1 MAKLS
6 VLGKLKFNETFF
18 FPLKKEWLYYIQDN
32 ETLLEKIDAIA
43 TEENGEIGIKFL
55 KRYGISP
62 KENESVKEY
71 LEAREKADKAYLEK
85 IKAIGQ
91 KTGLSTA
98 EIEGVVVNDGSIRE
112 RIEQVMIDV
121 LDKVTFNSVEQ
132 SVEDKADDIVK
143 QKVKTA
149 AIVQDSIFD
158 SRKKTRE
165 LTRESIELVEPYLD
179 ELNALFKDRET
190 TYETYNKALLANF
203 LGSPRRVVKLK
214 DKSSVD
220 FTIEDIN
227 DMSQFMVVKLYQDY
241 LWQDITQWQTPE
253 PEKPEPEKTESG
265 TTEDDEKNE

>member
-1 MAKLS
+1 MDVLS
-6 VLGKLKFNETFF
+6 DFNFDETFF
-18 FPLKKEWLYYIQDN
+18 FILRKEWLYYIRDN
-32 ETLLEKIDAIA
+32 DVLWAKMKQIVSK
-43 TEENGEIGIKFL
+43 ENGEFGINFL
-55 KRYGISP
+55 KRYGINP
-62 KENESVKEY
+62 KENETVKKY

-112 RIEQVMIDV
+112 RIEQVMVDA
-121 LDKVTFNSVEQ
+121 LDGVKSDSVEQ
-132 SVEDKADDIVK
+132 KVE
-143 QKVKTA
+143 TA
-149 AIVQDSIFD
+149 AIVQQSIL
-158 SRKKTRE
+158 SNRKKTRE

-190 TYETYNKALLANF
+190 TYETYNKALLAKF

-220 FTIEDIN
+220 FTIQDVN

-241 LWQDITQWQTPE
+241 LWQDITQWQNPE
-253 PEKPEPEKTESG
+253 TEKPEPEKSESES
-265 TTEDDEKNE
+265 TEDDEKNE

>member
-18 FPLKKEWLYYIQDN
+18 FPLKKEWIFYIEDN
-32 ETLLEKIDAIA
+32 DALLEKIDTIA

-55 KRYGISP
+55 KRYGINP
-62 KENESVKEY
+62 KENETVKEY
-71 LEAREKADKAYLEK
+71 LEAREKADEAYLEK

-98 EIEGVVVNDGSIRE
+98 EIEEVVVNDGSIRK
-112 RIEQVMIDV
+112 RIEQVMVDA
-121 LDKVTFNSVEQ
+121 LDGVKSDSVEQ
-132 SVEDKADDIVK
+132 KVE
-143 QKVKTA
+143 TA
-149 AIVQDSIFD
+149 AIVQQSILNN
-158 SRKKTRE
+158 RKKTRE

-214 DKSSVD
+214 DNKSSVD
-220 FTIEDIN
+220 FTIQDIN

-241 LWQDITQWQTPE
+241 LWQDITQWQNPE
-253 PEKPEPEKTESG
+253 TEKPEPEKSESES
-265 TTEDDEKNE
+265 TEDDEKNE

>member
-32 ETLLEKIDAIA
+32 DALLEKIDTIA

-55 KRYGISP
+55 KRYGINP
-62 KENESVKEY
+62 KENETVKEY

-112 RIEQVMIDV
+112 RIEQVMVDA
-121 LDKVTFNSVEQ
+121 LDGVKSDSVEQ
-132 SVEDKADDIVK
+132 KVE
-143 QKVKTA
+143 TA
-149 AIVQDSIFD
+149 AIVQQSIL
-158 SRKKTRE
+158 SNRKKTRE
-165 LTRESIELVEPYLD
+165 LARESIELVEPYLD

-214 DKSSVD
+214 DNKSSVD
-220 FTIEDIN
+220 FTIQDIN

-241 LWQDITQWQTPE
+241 LWQDITQWQNPE
-253 PEKPEPEKTESG
+253 TEKPEPEKSESES
-265 TTEDDEKNE
+265 TEDDEKNE

>member
-1 MAKLS
+1 MSAFSRASKYSLTVSFSFGLIPYRFKNLIPISPFSS
-6 VLGKLKFNETFF
+6 V
-18 FPLKKEWLYYIQDN
+18 
-32 ETLLEKIDAIA
+32 AIVSIFSNKA
-43 TEENGEIGIKFL
+43 SEENGEIGIKFL
-55 KRYGISP
+55 KRYGINP
-62 KENESVKEY
+62 KENETVKEY

-112 RIEQVMIDV
+112 RIEQVMVDA
-121 LDKVTFNSVEQ
+121 LDGVKSDSVEQ
-132 SVEDKADDIVK
+132 KVE
-143 QKVKTA
+143 TA
-149 AIVQDSIFD
+149 AIVQQSILNN
-158 SRKKTRE
+158 RKKTRE

-220 FTIEDIN
+220 FTIQDIN
-227 DMSQFMVVKLYQDY
+227 DLSQFMVVRLYQDY
-241 LWQDITQWQTPE
+241 LWQDITQWQNPE
-253 PEKPEPEKTESG
+253 TEKPEPEKSESES
-265 TTEDDEKNE
+265 TEDDEKNE

>member
-32 ETLLEKIDAIA
+32 DTLLEKIDTIA

-55 KRYGISP
+55 KRYGINP
-62 KENESVKEY
+62 KENETVKEY

-112 RIEQVMIDV
+112 RIEQVMVDA
-121 LDKVTFNSVEQ
+121 LDGVKSDSVEQ
-132 SVEDKADDIVK
+132 KVE
-143 QKVKTA
+143 TA
-149 AIVQDSIFD
+149 AIVQQSILNN
-158 SRKKTRE
+158 RKKTRE

-214 DKSSVD
+214 DNKSSVD
-220 FTIEDIN
+220 FTIQDIN

-241 LWQDITQWQTPE
+241 LWQDITQWQNPE
-253 PEKPEPEKTESG
+253 TEKPEPEKSESES
-265 TTEDDEKNE
+265 TEDDEKNE

>member
-32 ETLLEKIDAIA
+32 DALLEKIDAIA

-112 RIEQVMIDV
+112 RIEQVMVDA
-121 LDKVTFNSVEQ
+121 LDGVKSDSVEQ
-132 SVEDKADDIVK
+132 KVE
-143 QKVKTA
+143 TA
-149 AIVQDSIFD
+149 AIVQQSILNN
-158 SRKKTRE
+158 RKKTRE

-214 DKSSVD
+214 DDKSVIE
-220 FTIEDIN
+220 FTIQDIN
-227 DMSQFMVVKLYQDY
+227 DMSQFMMVALYQDY
-241 LWQDITQWQTPE
+241 LWQDITQWKQSE
-253 PEKPEPEKTESG
+253 PEKPEPEKTESEP
-265 TTEDDEKNE
+265 TEDDEKNE

>member
-32 ETLLEKIDAIA
+32 DALLEKIDTIA

-55 KRYGISP
+55 KRYGINP
-62 KENESVKEY
+62 KENETVKEY

-112 RIEQVMIDV
+112 RIEQVMVDA
-121 LDKVTFNSVEQ
+121 LDGVKSDSVEQ
-132 SVEDKADDIVK
+132 KVE
-143 QKVKTA
+143 TA
-149 AIVQDSIFD
+149 AIVQQSILNN
-158 SRKKTRE
+158 RKKTRE

-214 DKSSVD
+214 DKSSSVD
-220 FTIEDIN
+220 FTIQDIN
-227 DMSQFMVVKLYQDY
+227 DLSQFMVVRLYQDY
-241 LWQDITQWQTPE
+241 LWQDITQWQNPE
-253 PEKPEPEKTESG
+253 PEKLEEKPESEP
-265 TTEDDEKNE
+265 TEDNEKNE

>member
-18 FPLKKEWLYYIQDN
+18 FVLKKEWLYYLQDN
-32 ETLLEKIDAIA
+32 EALLKKLDAIA
-43 TEENGEIGIKFL
+43 TEENEEIGIKFL
-55 KRYGISP
+55 KLYGISP

-71 LEAREKADKAYLEK
+71 LQAREQADKAYLEK

-112 RIEQVMIDV
+112 RIEQVMVDA
-121 LDKVTFNSVEQ
+121 LDGVKSDSVEQ
-132 SVEDKADDIVK
+132 KVE
-143 QKVKTA
+143 TA
-149 AIVQDSIFD
+149 AIVQQSILNN
-158 SRKKTRE
+158 RKKTRE

-179 ELNALFKDRET
+179 ELNALFKERET

-241 LWQDITQWQTPE
+241 LWQDITQWQNPE
-253 PEKPEPEKTESG
+253 PEKPEPEKPESEP
-265 TTEDDEKNE
+265 TEDDEKNE

>member
-6 VLGKLKFNETFF
+6 VLSDLSFDETFF
-18 FPLKKEWLYYIQDN
+18 FVLKKEWLYYIRDN
-32 ETLLEKIDAIA
+32 NVLWKKMEAIA
-43 TEENGEIGIKFL
+43 TQENGEFGIKFF
-55 KRYGISP
+55 KKFGINP
-62 KENESVKEY
+62 KENEAVKEY

-112 RIEQVMIDV
+112 RIEQVMVDA
-121 LDKVTFNSVEQ
+121 LDAVKSDSVEQ
-132 SVEDKADDIVK
+132 KVE
-143 QKVKTA
+143 TA
-149 AIVQDSIFD
+149 AIVQQSILNN
-158 SRKKTRE
+158 RKKTRE

-214 DKSSVD
+214 DDKSSVD

-241 LWQDITQWQTPE
+241 LWQDITQWQIPE
-253 PEKPEPEKTESG
+253 PEKPEPEKTESE

>member
-32 ETLLEKIDAIA
+32 DTLLEKIDTIA

-55 KRYGISP
+55 KRYGINP
-62 KENESVKEY
+62 RENESVKEY

-112 RIEQVMIDV
+112 RIEQVMVDA
-121 LDKVTFNSVEQ
+121 LDGVKSDSVEQ
-132 SVEDKADDIVK
+132 KVE
-143 QKVKTA
+143 TA
-149 AIVQDSIFD
+149 AIVQQSILNN
-158 SRKKTRE
+158 RKKTRE

-179 ELNALFKDRET
+179 ELNALFEDRET
-190 TYETYNKALLANF
+190 TYGTYNKALLANF

-220 FTIEDIN
+220 FTIQDIN

-241 LWQDITQWQTPE
+241 LWQDITQWQNPETEKPE
-253 PEKPEPEKTESG
+253 PEKPESES
-265 TTEDDEKNE
+265 TEDDEKNE

>member
-6 VLGKLKFNETFF
+6 VLGKLKFNDTFF
-18 FPLKKEWLYYIQDN
+18 FPLKKEWIYYIQDN
-32 ETLLEKIDAIA
+32 DTLLEKIDTIA

-55 KRYGISP
+55 KRYGINP
-62 KENESVKEY
+62 RENETVKEY

-85 IKAIGQ
+85 IKAISQ

-98 EIEGVVVNDGSIRE
+98 EIEEVLVNDGSIRK
-112 RIEQVMIDV
+112 RIEQAMFDA
-121 LDKVTFNSVEQ
+121 LDEVQSDSVEQ
-132 SVEDKADDIVK
+132 KVEA
-143 QKVKTA
+143 A
-149 AIVQDSIFD
+149 AIVQQSILNN
-158 SRKKTRE
+158 RKKTRE
-165 LTRESIELVEPYLD
+165 LTRESMEPVDPYLD

-227 DMSQFMVVKLYQDY
+227 DMSQFMVARLFHDY
-241 LWQDITQWQTPE
+241 VWQDITQWQNPEPEKSE
-253 PEKPEPEKTESG
+253 PEKPESEPTEN
-265 TTEDDEKNE
+265 DEKNE

>member
-6 VLGKLKFNETFF
+6 VLSDLSFDETFF
-18 FPLKKEWLYYIQDN
+18 FVLKKEWLYYIRDN
-32 ETLLEKIDAIA
+32 NVLWKKMEAIA
-43 TEENGEIGIKFL
+43 TQENGEFGIKFF
-55 KRYGISP
+55 KKFGINP
-62 KENESVKEY
+62 KENEAVKEY

-253 PEKPEPEKTESG
+253 PEKPEPEKTESEP
-265 TTEDDEKNE
+265 TEDDEKNE

>member
-32 ETLLEKIDAIA
+32 DALLEKIDAIA

-112 RIEQVMIDV
+112 RIEQVMVDA
-121 LDKVTFNSVEQ
+121 LDTVKSDSVEQ
-132 SVEDKADDIVK
+132 KVE
-143 QKVKTA
+143 TA
-149 AIVQDSIFD
+149 AIVQQSILNN
-158 SRKKTRE
+158 RKKTRE

-214 DKSSVD
+214 DKSPVD

-253 PEKPEPEKTESG
+253 PEKPEPEKTESE

>member
-1 MAKLS
+1 MAKLN
-6 VLGKLKFNETFF
+6 VLSDFNFDETFF
-18 FPLKKEWLYYIQDN
+18 FILRKEWLYYIRDN
-32 ETLLEKIDAIA
+32 DVLWAKMTQIVSKEN
-43 TEENGEIGIKFL
+43 EEFGINFL
-55 KRYGISP
+55 KRYGINP
-62 KENESVKEY
+62 RENESVKEY

-112 RIEQVMIDV
+112 RIEQVMVDA
-121 LDKVTFNSVEQ
+121 LDGVKSDSVEQ
-132 SVEDKADDIVK
+132 KVE
-143 QKVKTA
+143 TA
-149 AIVQDSIFD
+149 AIVQQSILNN
-158 SRKKTRE
+158 RKKTRE

-220 FTIEDIN
+220 FTIQDIN
-227 DMSQFMVVKLYQDY
+227 DLSQFMVVRLYQDY
-241 LWQDITQWQTPE
+241 LWQDITQWQNPETEKPE
-253 PEKPEPEKTESG
+253 PEKPESEP
-265 TTEDDEKNE
+265 TEDDEKNE

>member
-32 ETLLEKIDAIA
+32 DALLEKIDTIA

-55 KRYGISP
+55 KRYGINP
-62 KENESVKEY
+62 KENETVKEY

-112 RIEQVMIDV
+112 RIEQVMVDA
-121 LDKVTFNSVEQ
+121 LDGVKSDSVEQ
-132 SVEDKADDIVK
+132 KVE
-143 QKVKTA
+143 TA
-149 AIVQDSIFD
+149 AIVQQSILNN
-158 SRKKTRE
+158 RKKTRE

-214 DKSSVD
+214 DNKSSVD
-220 FTIEDIN
+220 FTIQDIN

-241 LWQDITQWQTPE
+241 LWQDITQWQNPE
-253 PEKPEPEKTESG
+253 TEKPEPEKSESES
-265 TTEDDEKNE
+265 TEDDEKNE